1 MTNNNIPLE
10 SCLLFLARHFDLPV
24 SESTLRAG
32 MVGVSAQMSVEQF
45 TQAAERIG
53 LACALGEQALDTLS
67 APLLPLV
74 LLQDD
79 GKALVV
85 VELLADGRLS
95 VFHPDF
101 GRDPVEMTRAA
112 VAERYSGVV
121 IAVRALAG
129 TGRTASA
136 ADPIG
141 NGTRTRHW
149 FWSALAKNRWSYIQV
164 GLAAIVTNI
173 LALTTSIFTMVVY
186 DRILPSQAIDSLVA
200 LTIGVSIAL
209 VVDFVIKML
218 RSTFIDEAG
227 HKADQEVGRRI
238 FDHLL
243 DMQLRSRK
251 GSAGAFASMLRE
263 FETLRDFFTSAS
275 LATLIDLPFLVLFI
289 AVIFLV
295 AGPLAL
301 LPALAVPA
309 ILALGVLV
317 QPLLARYA
325 KEAFEQGQSKQG
337 VLVET
342 ISGLEVVKTSGAAPL
357 MRERWE
363 HCIRDQSGTGIRS
376 RRISHLAVNAA
387 MFAQQVVQIGIVVYG
402 VFLVA
407 DGKATMG
414 SLIAAVILAGR
425 ALAPLGQLAQIMTRI
440 NQARTSY
447 QSLDA
452 MMKETTEHVAGRYY
466 VSRPLLAGKIEFRD
480 VSFRYPDQQI
490 DALQNV
496 SFTIKPGEK
505 VAILGRIGSGKS
517 TVLRLLLGLYE
528 QDQGLVLADD
538 TDIRQIDPADLRA
551 NVGVVQQDVWLLSGT
566 LRQNIAIGGHRPDDK
581 RILKA
586 AQLAGVHGFASKH
599 PLGYDM
605 PLGEK
610 GEGLSG
616 GQRQSITIARA
627 IVGDPPILV
636 LDEPTSMMDN
646 QTEQQIIAALKDYS
660 KDKTVIV
667 ITHRTSLLSMVDRV
681 IVLDGGRVIADGPK
695 SILNTP
701 PAQPAAVQPG
711 AVQPRAV
718 AVQGGAHV

>member
-1 MTNNNIPLE
+1 MTTKHIPLE
-10 SCLLFLARHFDLPV
+10 SSLLFLARHFELPV
-24 SESTLRAG
+24 SESTLRAS

-53 LACALGEQALDTLS
+53 LACALGEQNLASITRS
-67 APLLPLV
+67 LLPLV
-74 LLQDD
+74 LLHDD
-79 GKALVV
+79 GSACVV
-85 VELLADGRLS
+85 VDVLADGRLS
-95 VFHPDF
+95 VFQPDF
-101 GRDPVEMTRAA
+101 GRDPVALAREAL
-112 VAERYSGVV
+112 AEGYSGVA
-121 IAVRALAG
+121 IAVRARAG
-129 TGRTASA
+129 SGRLASA
-136 ADPIG
+136 ADPVG
-141 NGTRTRHW
+141 GGRARRHW
-149 FWSALAKNRWSYIQV
+149 FWGALAQNRWSYVQV
-164 GLAAIVTNI
+164 ALAAVLTNV

-200 LTIGVSIAL
+200 LTIGVVIAL
-209 VVDFVIKML
+209 AVDFIVKML
-218 RSTFIDEAG
+218 RSTFIDDAG
-227 HKADQEVGRRI
+227 HKADLQMGRRI

-251 GSAGAFASMLRE
+251 GSAGAFASLLRE

-275 LATLIDLPFLVLFI
+275 LATLIDLPFILL
-289 AVIFLV
+289 FLV
-295 AGPLAL
+295 VIYLICGPLAIV
-301 LPALAVPA
+301 PALAVPA
-309 ILALGVLV
+309 ILLLGVLV

-325 KEAFEQGQSKQG
+325 REAFEQGQSKQG

-342 ISGLEVVKTSGAAPL
+342 ISGLETVKTSGAAPL

-363 HCIRDQSGTGIRS
+363 ACIRDQSGTGIRS

-387 MFAQQVVQIGIVVYG
+387 AFAQQAVQIGIVVYG

-447 QSLDA
+447 QSLDRL
-452 MMKETTEHVAGRYY
+452 MTETTEHVAGRYY
-466 VSRPLLAGKIEFRD
+466 VSRPHLSGKIEFRD
-480 VSFRYPDQQI
+480 VGFRYPDQQI
-490 DALQNV
+490 DALQRV
-496 SFTIKPGEK
+496 SFTIQPGEK

-551 NVGVVQQDVWLLSGT
+551 NIGVVQQDVWLFSGT
-566 LRQNIAIGGHRPDDK
+566 LRQNIAVGGHRPDDAAV
-581 RILKA
+581 LKA
-586 AQLAGVHGFASKH
+586 AQLAGVHEFVARH

-616 GQRQSITIARA
+616 GQRQAITIARA
-627 IVGDPPILV
+627 AVGDPAVLI
-636 LDEPTSMMDN
+636 LDEPTSMMDS
-646 QTEQQIIAALKDYS
+646 QTEQQVIQSLATFG

-667 ITHRTSLLSMVDRV
+667 ITHRTSLLAMVDRV
-681 IVLDGGRVIADGPK
+681 IVLDGGRIVADGPK
-695 SILNTP
+695 SLLT
-701 PAQPAAVQPG
+701 QPQSVKEVQ
-711 AVQPRAV
+711 RV
-718 AVQGGAHV
+718 A